1 MSSDSPDTLYVFDAG
16 AARPRLLGRLRWSDP
31 ARSGSVVEFVYARS
45 YLASSDRFPLHPILL
60 PLTREIFAAEGLAG
74 PLGVFGDA
82 APDAWGRRVLESLE
96 GRALSVPEQLVRTS
110 NGRRLGLLEFSVD
123 DRLDLTATVHRE
135 LADLLAA
142 ADKVVA
148 REAVDEHF
156 RRLLE
161 AGSSMGGQHP
171 KSLYRD
177 DGVEWIAKFPG
188 SDDRVNMARVEHA
201 TLRLA
206 ARCGI
211 HAAESRVVSL
221 PGGKDVLLVKRF
233 DRIFSSDGGITARL
247 HYMSSRSVCG
257 LDRYASGK
265 SYPLFAEEIRRIGAR
280 HQRDCEELF
289 RRMVFNIMVGN
300 VDDHSLNHGMLWFDG
315 GWQLSPAFD
324 VVAGEGSGRGQAMA
338 VGVEGSAPTVA
349 NALSQ
354 ASRFGLS
361 PGDAEEI
368 VHSVQDGVAG
378 WKSVFDEEGVS
389 PEDQAERCF
398 AMMASAA
405 R

>member
-1 MSSDSPDTLYVFDAG
+1 MMSSDSPDTLYVFAAG
-16 AARPRLLGRLRWSDP
+16 AGKPCLLGRLRWHDP
-31 ARSGSVVEFVYARS
+31 ARAESVVEFVYARS
-45 YLASSDRFPLHPILL
+45 YLAAPDRFPLHPILL
-60 PLTREIFAAEGLAG
+60 PLTRETFAAEGLAG

-96 GRALSVPEQLVRTS
+96 GRALTVAEQLVRTS
-110 NGRRLGLLEFSVD
+110 NGLRLGLLEFSVD
-123 DRLDLTATVHRE
+123 DRLDLTTTVHRE
-135 LADLLAA
+135 LADLMAA
-142 ADKVVA
+142 AEKVAA

-177 DGVEWIAKFPG
+177 EGAEWIAKFPG
-188 SDDRVNMARVEHA
+188 PDDRVNMARVEHA

-211 HAAESRVVSL
+211 HVAESRVVSL

-233 DRIFSSDGGITARL
+233 DRLFSAGGDVAARI

-257 LDRYASGK
+257 LDRHASGK

-280 HQRDCEELF
+280 HQRDCEALF

-300 VDDHSLNHGMLWFDG
+300 VDDHSLNHGMLRING
-315 GWQLSPAFD
+315 GWHLSPAFD

-338 VGVEGSAPTVA
+338 VGSEGTAPTVA

-361 PGDAEEI
+361 RGHAEEI
-368 VHSVQDGVAG
+368 VHSVKEGVAG
-378 WKSVFDEEGVS
+378 WKSVFDAEGVS
-389 PEDQAERCF
+389 LKDQAERCF
-398 AMMASAA
+398 AMIKG
-405 R
+405 